1 MSDWL
6 ITGAGGALGSV
17 LLRQLTE
24 AGHDAVGIV
33 SPTGP
38 VPHVG
43 RTVRVDLL
51 EANDVA
57 RTVEALAPSRIVHA
71 AALTHV
77 AGAFHDPAGA
87 KRINV
92 DATEALAGLAARAG
106 IRFALVSTEMVFD
119 GEHAPYDEASA
130 PSPIT
135 VYGRTKLAA
144 EQVAMAGHPA
154 NTVVVRVPLLYG
166 FPAAPRNTT
175 FGLQVRALQS
185 GTPLRLFEDE
195 VRSPLWLE
203 DAAAAITTVVESDYT
218 GLIHA
223 GGPEALTRV
232 EMGRL
237 LARSLG
243 LRNLAII
250 AASRST
256 ADDPEPRPR
265 DLTVN
270 SARYIARFGGPA
282 GRPMAEALAATF
294 AR

>member
-1 MSDWL
+1 MTRWL

-43 RTVRVDLL
+43 RTVRLDLL
-51 EANDVA
+51 QAAEVT
-57 RTVEALAPSRIVHA
+57 RTIETLAPSRIVHT

-77 AGAFHDPAGA
+77 AGAFHDPAA
-87 KRINV
+87 AQRINV
-92 DATEALAGLAARAG
+92 DATGTLVGLAASAG

-119 GEHAPYDEASA
+119 GEHAPYDEE
-130 PSPIT
+130 SPPNPTT

-144 EQVAMAGHPA
+144 EHIALAGDDA
-154 NTVVVRVPLLYG
+154 NIVVVRVPLLYG
-166 FPAAPRNTT
+166 LPAVDRSTT

-203 DAAAAITTVVESDYT
+203 DAALAITTVVQSDYT

-223 GGPEALTRV
+223 GGPETLTRV
-232 EMGRL
+232 EMGRRL
-237 LARSLG
+237 TRSLG
-243 LRNLAII
+243 LSDWAII

-265 DLTVN
+265 DLTVS
-270 SARYIARFGGPA
+270 SARYTARFGAPP

>member
-1 MSDWL
+1 
-6 ITGAGGALGSV
+6 
-17 LLRQLTE
+17 
-24 AGHDAVGIV
+24 
-33 SPTGP
+33 
-38 VPHVG
+38 
-43 RTVRVDLL
+43 VDLL

>member
-1 MSDWL
+1 MSRWL

-24 AGHDAVGIV
+24 AGHDAIGIV

-38 VPHVG
+38 IPHVG
-43 RTVRVDLL
+43 RTVRLDLL
-51 EANDVA
+51 RADDVA
-57 RTVEALAPSRIVHA
+57 RAVETLAPSRIVHA

-77 AGAFHDPAGA
+77 AGAFHDPEGA
-87 KRINV
+87 QRINV
-92 DATEALAGLAARAG
+92 GATGSLAALAADAG

-119 GEHAPYDEASA
+119 GEHAPYDEAS
-130 PSPIT
+130 PCDPTT
-135 VYGRTKLAA
+135 VYGRSKLAA
-144 EQVAMAGHPA
+144 EQITLTGDGA
-154 NTVVVRVPLLYG
+154 NDVVVRLPLLYG
-166 FPAAPRNTT
+166 FPAVDRNTT

-203 DAAAAITTVVESDYT
+203 DAAAAITTVVQSDYT
-218 GLIHA
+218 GVIHA
-223 GGPEALTRV
+223 AGPEPLTRV
-232 EMGRL
+232 NMGRL
-237 LARSLG
+237 LARNLG
-243 LRNLAII
+243 LSDLAII

-265 DLTVN
+265 DLTV
-270 SARYIARFGGPA
+270 SSGRYIARFGVRP
-282 GRPMAEALAATF
+282 GRPMAEALAAAF